1 MPSHIDYLFCE
12 EKKIQRITIK
22 NERIFNSISSQYHFL
37 LSIQDSK
44 TLLVLLFLRGTGKV
58 LFLQINLAIFKNI
71 RDNKIILN

>member
-37 LSIQDSK
+37 LSIQDGK
-44 TLLVLLFLRGTGKV
+44 TLLVLLLLRGTGKV